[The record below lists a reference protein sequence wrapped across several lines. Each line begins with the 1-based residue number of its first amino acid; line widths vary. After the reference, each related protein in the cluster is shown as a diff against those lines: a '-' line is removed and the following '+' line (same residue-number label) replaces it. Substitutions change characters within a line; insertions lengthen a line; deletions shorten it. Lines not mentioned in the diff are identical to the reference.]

1 LPSIPPHP
9 LIGHIAARN
18 RLSQA
23 IRSGKL
29 PQVLLVTGP
38 VGVGKQR
45 MALWLAQLARCEQP
59 GREPCGECRSCR
71 LVLTLSHPDVHWY
84 VPIPRPK
91 ASDVDKLVEEAAQAI
106 AHLISE
112 RRSEPLYQPAD
123 GMATHS
129 LASVRLLQRQAALTA
144 VEGGRRVFIL
154 AEADR
159 LIAQESSQEAANALL
174 KLLEE
179 PPAESLFILTTVE
192 PRRLLPTIRS
202 RAVQIRLGRL
212 SDSEVSTFLK
222 THMRPPVSS
231 RDLDHRVALA
241 EGSIGSALASGE
253 ETTKARTAATQWIE
267 AVLAGPGPAFERA
280 LKQTTWAAR
289 GEFTAMLDAL
299 ADTLGDA
306 ARETLGQNVR
316 RSVPKALLR
325 YREPAPLLEALERVA
340 DAREAAWGNVNP
352 QVLLAVLG
360 EELAEVL

>member
-1 LPSIPPHP
+1 
-9 LIGHIAARN
+9 
-18 RLSQA
+18 
-23 IRSGKL
+23 
-29 PQVLLVTGP
+29 
-38 VGVGKQR
+38 
-45 MALWLAQLARCEQP
+45 M
-59 GREPCGECRSCR
+59 
-71 LVLTLSHPDVHWY
+71 D
-84 VPIPRPK
+84 
-91 ASDVDKLVEEAAQAI
+91 
-106 AHLISE
+106 E

-144 VEGGRRVFIL
+144 VEGGRRVFML

-212 SDSEVSTFLK
+212 SDSEVSAFLK
-222 THMRPPVSS
+222 THMRPAVSS
-231 RDLDHRVALA
+231 RELDQRVALA

-253 ETTKARTAATQWIE
+253 EMGKARTAATQWIE
-267 AVLAGPGPAFERA
+267 AVIAGPGAAFERA

-325 YREPAPLLEALERVA
+325 YREPAPLLEAMERVA

-352 QVLLAVLG
+352 QGRLAALG
-360 EELAEVL
+360 EELAEVVWR